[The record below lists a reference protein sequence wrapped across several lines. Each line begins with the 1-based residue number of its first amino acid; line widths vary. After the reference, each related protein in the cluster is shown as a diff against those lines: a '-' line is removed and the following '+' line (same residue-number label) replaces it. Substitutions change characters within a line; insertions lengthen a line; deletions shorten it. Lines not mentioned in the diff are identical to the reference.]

1 MSVRFASFAMD
12 PERRR
17 LTCGET
23 VLRLTPKAF
32 DLLWLLV
39 EAAPRVVTKAE
50 IHARLWPGGV
60 VSDATLVGLV
70 KEIRRALGEQAGRIV
85 RTVHRVGYALDVP
98 VERDAAAPTG
108 SHWLISGT
116 RRIALVSGE
125 NIIGRDPAASVWV
138 DHPTVSRRHARLTIL
153 ATHAVLEDLG
163 STNGTSFRGRPVEGG
178 VTLHSGDEFLCGDL
192 ALSYQLSSALPPT
205 VAGRP
210 GLRRVG
216 G

>member
-1 MSVRFASFAMD
+1 MSVRFASFLMD

-17 LTCGET
+17 LSCGQA

-39 EAAPRVVTKAE
+39 EAAPRVVGKAE

-70 KEIRRALGEQAGRIV
+70 KEIRRVLGEDAGRIV
-85 RTVHRVGYALDVP
+85 RTAHRVGYALDVP
-98 VERDAAAPTG
+98 VEREAAVPTG
-108 SHWLISGT
+108 NHWLVCGE
-116 RRIALVSGE
+116 RRIALAAGE
-125 NIIGRDPAASVWV
+125 NIIGRDPGASAHV

-163 STNGTSFRGRPVEGG
+163 STNGTSLRGRPVEGS
-178 VTLHSGDEFLCGDL
+178 VTLHSGDEFLCGEL
-192 ALSYQLSSALPPT
+192 ALSYQLSSAVPPT

-210 GLRRVG
+210 GPRRAG